1 MTESSQVQERVIL
14 LLRRKFLELD
24 LDVQIPPPVFT
35 AMQGSVI
42 AFDGVN
48 HTMQARFPVTE
59 STLNPFGNMQGGMI
73 AAVIDNTLGPLSM
86 LAAPPNYTR
95 NLEIK
100 YRRPVSGGT
109 EYLDVHCRLEER
121 KNRQLIFSAIVTD
134 ADGEEFASARAV
146 HWILEMKK

>member
-1 MTESSQVQERVIL
+1 MSDVNAVQERVIL
-14 LLRRKFLELD
+14 LLREKFLD
-24 LDVQIPPPVFT
+24 LNLTVRIPPPVFT

-42 AFDGVN
+42 AFDEVN

-95 NLEIK
+95 HLEIK
-100 YRRPVSGGT
+100 YRKPVAGAT
-109 EYLDVHCRLEER
+109 PYLEVHCRLEER
-121 KNRQLIFSAIVTD
+121 NDRQLIFVASVID
-134 ADGEEFASARAV
+134 ASGAECASARAV
-146 HWILEMKK
+146 HWILASRD